1 MADEYDYV
9 VVGAG
14 SAGCVIAARLSENK
28 NLRVLLLEAGPEDK
42 NPWISIP
49 LGLTRLIND
58 PNAAWLDKT
67 FATNSFAGR
76 SIPLPQGRVL
86 GGSSSINGML
96 YVRGQ
101 REDFDSWAEA
111 GCVGWGWDDV
121 LPYFKKSEC
130 LEEGGVDEAHGREG
144 PLRLS
149 WIKNIA
155 PVSNSFIEAARQF
168 GMPFN
173 EDINDGDQE
182 GIGYLLGTIYRGRR
196 QSAAKAFL
204 DPIRKRQNLE
214 VRTGQQVRRVKIEN
228 GAAVGVVLGPDAAN
242 EYLIKARREV
252 IISAGSIG
260 SSHLLQ
266 HSGVGDAEHLKQ
278 MGVAPLINR
287 PTVGNNLQ
295 DHLFGH
301 MKFKLND
308 RRASYNYT
316 FSSTPTMAIE
326 LIKWFFFGSGALT
339 TTTSHLCAFIKSDD
353 DLSRS
358 DLQIAMR
365 PFSASVSE
373 EGVMELDDFPAMTVS
388 AIQTRPYSRGRVS
401 INSADPLDRPTINTN
416 YLSDPRDVEAIC
428 KGMLKIRQI
437 IAQSPLAP
445 FSPTECV
452 PGPEVVT
459 AEALEGYLRGSAS
472 TVYHPAGTCRM
483 GVDDDAVVDPKLKCR
498 GVGNLRVADA
508 SIMPVITSG
517 NTNAPAIMIGEKAAD
532 LILRDAQ

>member
-1 MADEYDYV
+1 MTDEYDYII
-9 VVGAG
+9 VGAG
-14 SAGCVIAARLSENK
+14 SAGCVIAARLSENP
-28 NLRVLLLEAGPEDK
+28 NLRVLLLEAGPADK

-58 PNAAWLDKT
+58 PNVAWLDRT
-67 FATNSFAGR
+67 LATNSFAGR
-76 SIPLPQGRVL
+76 SIPLPQGRVM

-101 REDFDSWAEA
+101 REDFDDWAAA
-111 GCVGWGWDDV
+111 GCTGWGWEDV

-130 LEEGGVDEAHGREG
+130 LKEGGTDEAHGREG
-144 PLRLS
+144 PLKLS
-149 WIKNIA
+149 WIKDIA
-155 PVSNSFIEAARQF
+155 PVSNSFIEAAQQF
-168 GMPFN
+168 GLPFN

-204 DPIRKRQNLE
+204 GPARKRQNLD
-214 VRTGQQVRRVKIEN
+214 VRTEQQVRRIKFEN
-228 GAAVGVVLGPDAAN
+228 NSAVGVVLGPDASN
-242 EYLIKARREV
+242 EHVVKARREV
-252 IISAGSIG
+252 ILSAGSIG

-266 HSGVGDAEHLKQ
+266 QSGIGDAVHLKEVGVTPLLNRPAVGD
-278 MGVAPLINR
+278 
-287 PTVGNNLQ
+287 NLQ

-301 MKFKLND
+301 MKFEVND
-308 RRASYNYT
+308 QRASYNKI
-316 FSSTPTMAIE
+316 FANTPTMAIE
-326 LIKWFFFGSGALT
+326 LLKWFFLGSGALT
-339 TTTSHLCAFIKSDD
+339 TTSSHLCAFIKSDD

-373 EGVMELDDFPAMTVS
+373 AGTMELDDFPGITVS

-401 INSADPLDRPTINTN
+401 ITSSDPLKRPTINTN

-428 KGMLKIRQI
+428 KGMMKIRKI
-437 IAQSPLAP
+437 IAQSSLAP
-445 FSPTECV
+445 FAPKECQ
-452 PGPEVVT
+452 PGPDVV
-459 AEALEGYLRGSAS
+459 AADELEGYLRGSAS
-472 TVYHPAGTCRM
+472 TVYHPVGTCRM
-483 GVDDDAVVDPKLKCR
+483 GVDDEAVVDPRLKCR
-498 GVGNLRVADA
+498 GIDNLRIADA

-532 LILRDAQ
+532 MVLQDAR

>member
-1 MADEYDYV
+1 MTDEYDYII
-9 VVGAG
+9 VGAG
-14 SAGCVIAARLSENK
+14 SAGCVIAARLSENP
-28 NLRVLLLEAGPEDK
+28 NLRVLLLEAGPADK

-58 PNAAWLDKT
+58 PNVAWLDRT
-67 FATNSFAGR
+67 LATNSFAGR
-76 SIPLPQGRVL
+76 SIPLPQGRVM

-101 REDFDSWAEA
+101 REDFDDWAAA
-111 GCVGWGWDDV
+111 GCTGWGWEDV

-130 LEEGGVDEAHGREG
+130 LKEGGTDEAHGREG
-144 PLRLS
+144 PLKLS
-149 WIKNIA
+149 WIKDIA
-155 PVSNSFIEAARQF
+155 PVSNSFIEAAQQF
-168 GMPFN
+168 GLPFN

-204 DPIRKRQNLE
+204 GPARKRQNLD
-214 VRTGQQVRRVKIEN
+214 VRTEQQVRRIKFEN
-228 GAAVGVVLGPDAAN
+228 NSAVGVVLGPDASN
-242 EYLIKARREV
+242 EHVVKARREV
-252 IISAGSIG
+252 ILSAGSIG

-266 HSGVGDAEHLKQ
+266 QSGIGDAVHLKEVGVTPLLNRPAVGD
-278 MGVAPLINR
+278 
-287 PTVGNNLQ
+287 NLQ

-301 MKFKLND
+301 MKFEVND
-308 RRASYNYT
+308 QRASYNKI
-316 FSSTPTMAIE
+316 FANTPTMAIE
-326 LIKWFFFGSGALT
+326 LLKWFFLGSGALT
-339 TTTSHLCAFIKSDD
+339 TTSSHLCAFIKSDD

-373 EGVMELDDFPAMTVS
+373 AGTMELDDFPGITVS

-401 INSADPLDRPTINTN
+401 ITSSDPLKRPTINTN

-428 KGMLKIRQI
+428 KGMMKIRKI
-437 IAQSPLAP
+437 IAQPSLAP
-445 FSPTECV
+445 FAPKECQ
-452 PGPEVVT
+452 PGPNVV
-459 AEALEGYLRGSAS
+459 AADALEGYLRGSAS
-472 TVYHPAGTCRM
+472 TVYHPVGTCRM
-483 GVDDDAVVDPKLKCR
+483 GVDDEAVVDPRLKCR
-498 GVGNLRVADA
+498 GVNNLRIADA

-532 LILRDAQ
+532 MVLQDAR